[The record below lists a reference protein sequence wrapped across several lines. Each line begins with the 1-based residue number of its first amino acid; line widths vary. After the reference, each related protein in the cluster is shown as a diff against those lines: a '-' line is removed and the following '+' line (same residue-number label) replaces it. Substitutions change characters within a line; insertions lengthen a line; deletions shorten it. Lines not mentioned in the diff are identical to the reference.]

1 VLELSLR
8 EREFRIISGI
18 VYDRCRL
25 NLHEGK
31 KSLVQSRLSKRLR
44 SLGIES
50 FRKYLDY
57 VQENDAELSIMVD
70 CLTTNYTGFY
80 REPQHFEFLR
90 EAVFPILNRGKQKRI
105 RIWSAGCSSGEE
117 AYSIAIEMKSC
128 LTNGEKKDALIL
140 ATDISTRMLNVAKA
154 GVYERNRLTNCP
166 PDVLKSSFSDF
177 GPEKGVLYQVRPEV
191 AKLIR
196 FRYLNLTGPWPM
208 QRLFDV
214 IFCRNVMIYF
224 DKVTQRELVDRFW
237 EVLKPGGI
245 LIVGHCESLATIRHS
260 FEFLS
265 PTIYMKRADAGS

>member
-1 VLELSLR
+1 VLEPSLK

-44 SLGIES
+44 ILGIEN

-57 VQENDAELSIMVD
+57 VDENDAELLIMVD

-90 EAVFPILNRGKQKRI
+90 EAVFPSLNREGQERI

-117 AYSIAIEMKSC
+117 AYSIAIEMKNG
-128 LTNGEKKDALIL
+128 LTNIEKKGPLIL
-140 ATDISTRMLNVAKA
+140 ATDISTRVLTIARA
-154 GVYERNRLTNCP
+154 GVYEMNRLVNCP
-166 PDVLKSSFSDF
+166 PEVLESSFADF
-177 GPEKGVLYQVRPEV
+177 GPEKGALYQVRPEV
-191 AKLIR
+191 ARLIR
-196 FRYLNLTGPWPM
+196 FRYLNLIGPWPM
-208 QRLFDV
+208 KRLFNV

-224 DKVTQRELVDRFW
+224 DKATQRELVDRFW
-237 EVLKPGGI
+237 KTLKPGGI
-245 LIVGHCESLATIRHS
+245 LIVGHCESLATIGHS

-265 PTIYMKRADAGS
+265 PTIYMKRADARA